1 MMISKK
7 TKLKARTG
15 AKAASKLAT
24 IAGKKVANRLM
35 EAGDSALMKLSD
47 KLSEGARKRKR
58 TRRLKAVGKAV
69 LVTGAAAATV
79 LAGRAALKRRR
90 K

>member
-1 MMISKK
+1 MISKK
-7 TKLKARTG
+7 TKLKAKSGVKVASTL
-15 AKAASKLAT
+15 AAV
-24 IAGKKVANRLM
+24 AGKKVADRLV
-35 EAGDSALMKLSD
+35 EAGDSALMKLSE

-69 LVTGAAAATV
+69 LLTGAAAATV